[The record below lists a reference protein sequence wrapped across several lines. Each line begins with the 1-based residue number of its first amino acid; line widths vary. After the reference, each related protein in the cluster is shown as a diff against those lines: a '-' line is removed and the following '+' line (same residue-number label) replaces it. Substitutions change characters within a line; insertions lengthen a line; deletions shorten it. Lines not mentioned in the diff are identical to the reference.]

1 MTGNSDTRDTL
12 ALERTRMANERT
24 FLAYIRTGLSLLA
37 AAAVLFQFFSKINS
51 YVATVWVLVVLGV
64 LVLVLV
70 IGLLRFYT
78 VKAELNRYAVS
89 LEDLQAS
96 NK

>member
-64 LVLVLV
+64 LVLV

-78 VKAELNRYAVS
+78 VKAELNRYAGS
-89 LEDLQAS
+89 LKDLQAS

>member
-64 LVLVLV
+64 LVLV
-70 IGLLRFYT
+70 IGLLRFYK

-89 LEDLQAS
+89 LKDLQAS

>member
-64 LVLVLV
+64 LVLV

>member
-64 LVLVLV
+64 LVLV

-89 LEDLQAS
+89 LKDLQAS

>member
-1 MTGNSDTRDTL
+1 
-12 ALERTRMANERT
+12 MANERT

-64 LVLVLV
+64 LVLV

-89 LEDLQAS
+89 LKDLQAS

>member
-64 LVLVLV
+64 LVLV
-70 IGLLRFYT
+70 IALLRFYK

-89 LEDLQAS
+89 LKDLQAS